1 MSAIEWE
8 INDSSAIYMTPNG
21 DRSITLQVN
30 DIVCLQYNG
39 CEYEVSV
46 KEVHLSR

>member
-8 INDSSAIYMTPNG
+8 INDRSAIYMTPNG